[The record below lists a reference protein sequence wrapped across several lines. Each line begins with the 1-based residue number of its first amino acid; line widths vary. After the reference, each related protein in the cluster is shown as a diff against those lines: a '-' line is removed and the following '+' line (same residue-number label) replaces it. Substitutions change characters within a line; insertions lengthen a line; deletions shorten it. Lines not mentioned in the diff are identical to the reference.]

1 MSDSGKH
8 RVTWAEYRDLQGEIA
23 GIVRRV
29 GDIKDVEG
37 GSGWGGDRASRAAI
51 QAMIEPLIARREELE
66 ARLARMIPVDAGDL
80 FPVAIGAP
88 NAVDALLAAAQRD
101 AALFRFE
108 LWQNDR
114 PLRRVPMPPGPV
126 IASEVAAQLR
136 AEGVAGQLRLIRQG
150 LASGSLEEV
159 VFLTNLAD
167 APAPA
172 PDAPPERASGEITL
186 RQDRDGWRLVF
197 VTDRAAGPED
207 RRHVSEL
214 LPCGDRH
221 PTLAQASCRPALD
234 LLVADLR
241 LSGWTPLPPQRG
253 DAWYTVRLGRG

>member
-23 GIVRRV
+23 GIVRRI

-66 ARLARMIPVDAGDL
+66 ARLARMIPVDADDL

-88 NAVDALLAAAQRD
+88 NAVDEFLAAAQRD
-101 AALFRFE
+101 TALFRFE

-114 PLRRVPMPPGPV
+114 PHHRVPMPQGAV
-126 IASEVAAQLR
+126 IASEVAARLR
-136 AEGVAGQLRLIRQG
+136 GEGVVGQLRLIRQS
-150 LASGSLEEV
+150 LASGSPEEV
-159 VFLTNLAD
+159 VFLANLAD
-167 APAPA
+167 APATA
-172 PDAPPERASGEITL
+172 PDTPPARATGEITL
-186 RQDRDGWRLVF
+186 RHDRDGWRLVF
-197 VTDRAAGPED
+197 VTDDAAAAGA
-207 RRHVSEL
+207 RRHVSEP
-214 LPCGDRH
+214 LPCGERH

-241 LSGWTPLPPQRG
+241 LSGWTPQPPQRG
-253 DAWYTVRLGRG
+253 DTWYAIRFAR